1 MSVTFPDLMQTIDW
15 TDEPR
20 QSEACVYTKSSG
32 DVLLEVRR
40 MSAGWRWTAYGW
52 LGVEYGAGD
61 QVCPSREAAKEAAA
75 AWWEKSTALA
85 SNQHKRGSSRAL
97 AAGAMDGE
105 ICEAC
110 ANALA
115 GSGKEPQ
122 APESNADA
130 SPASRR
136 RTI

>member
-1 MSVTFPDLMQTIDW
+1 MSVTFPDLMRTIDW

-61 QVCPSREAAKEAAA
+61 QVCPSREAAKEAAVT
-75 AWWEKSTALA
+75 WWEKSTALA
-85 SNQHKRGSSRAL
+85 SNQHKRGRSRAL
-97 AAGAMDGE
+97 EARAFDDETSEKRGAAPV
-105 ICEAC
+105 
-110 ANALA
+110 
-115 GSGKEPQ
+115 GSRTEPQ
-122 APESNADA
+122 APEGNADTC
-130 SPASRR
+130 PASQR

>member
-1 MSVTFPDLMQTIDW
+1 MSNTFPDLMQTIGW

-75 AWWEKSTALA
+75 AWWEKCTAVA
-85 SNQHKRGSSRAL
+85 SKQRQRGKSRDL
-97 AAGAMDGE
+97 AAEVAHCDTCQWPGVE
-105 ICEAC
+105 Q
-110 ANALA
+110 A
-115 GSGKEPQ
+115 GSQTKHQGS
-122 APESNADA
+122 ESNADA
-130 SPASRR
+130 SPASKR